1 MLDCYERRLK
11 AKLTIRLNDWNQ
23 MMKEKEILNFMML
36 IKLFIDTN
44 LFLMKFL
51 SILLNETAINMT
63 HNKS

>member
-1 MLDCYERRLK
+1 MK

-36 IKLFIDTN
+36 IKLFFDTN
-44 LFLMKFL
+44 LFSMKFL
-51 SILLNETAINMT
+51 SILLNETAINMK